1 MGSHTAIAEH
11 EETARLNI
19 HELVQRLN
27 SYLGATVVAALS
39 GVRDSKLPYRWAKPD
54 GPTPNAGAV
63 DRLQFAHRIW
73 LELSDA
79 ESDHV
84 ARAWFTSSNPLLGE
98 TPPYMALREGKTRET
113 LEAGNGFISGT
124 WVA

>member
-1 MGSHTAIAEH
+1 MGSNTAITAH

-19 HELVQRLN
+19 HELVQRMN
-27 SYLGATVVAALS
+27 SHLGATVVDALA

-73 LELSDA
+73 RELSDA

-84 ARAWFTSSNPLLGE
+84 ARTWFISSNPLLGE
-98 TPPYMALREGKTRET
+98 TAPYMALREGKTRET
-113 LEAGNGFISGT
+113 LDAANGFINGT

>member
-1 MGSHTAIAEH
+1 MGSNTVIAAH

-27 SYLGATVVAALS
+27 SHLGATVVAALA

-84 ARAWFTSSNPLLGE
+84 ARTWFTSSNPLLGE
-98 TPPYMALREGKTRET
+98 TAPYIALREGRTRET
-113 LEAGNGFISGT
+113 LEASNGFINGT